1 MAWDWDKLQEQKK
14 GSGGGGGGGVT
25 PPSMDEVLEKIRNA
39 RGKLPGGVWLIVI
52 AIILVFVGSSSFYTV
67 GVDEVGVVQRF
78 GKYARTSPPGL
89 NFKLPAGIESAK
101 KVKVRYIFKEEFG
114 FRTLQAGVKSRY
126 ASGSAYLDESL
137 MLTGDLNVAVVP
149 WIVQY
154 RVNDPYNYL
163 FKVRNVKST
172 LRDLSESTMRLVV
185 GDRSINEVISKR
197 QEIAT
202 QAEGLLQ
209 KELDE
214 AETGIKVVTIEMKKT
229 NVPEPVQPSFN
240 EVNQALQ
247 EKERMIY
254 QAREAYNKVIPTA
267 RGDAEKTI
275 REAEGYALDRVNRA
289 KGDAA
294 RFVSLY
300 EEYAKAKD
308 VTRKRLYLEALL
320 DIYPKMGDKYIV
332 DSDQQNLLPL
342 LNLGKIKGA
351 NQ

>member
-14 GSGGGGGGGVT
+14 SSGGGP
-25 PPSMDEVLEKIRNA
+25 PPSMDEFIEKIKSA
-39 RGKLPGGVWLIVI
+39 RGKLPGGIWLVVI
-52 AIILVFVGSSSFYTV
+52 AVIIFFLGSSCFYTI

-78 GKYARTSPPGL
+78 GKYVRTTQPGL
-89 NFKLPAGIESAK
+89 NFKLPRGIEKVS
-101 KVKVRYIFKEEFG
+101 KVKVRFVFKEEFG
-114 FRTLQAGVKSRY
+114 FRTLEPGVRTRY
-126 ASGSAYLDESL
+126 ASGAAYDNESL

-154 RVNDPYNYL
+154 RINDPYKYL
-163 FKVRNVKST
+163 FKVRDVRTT
-172 LRDLSESTMRLVV
+172 LRDLSEAAMRLVV

-197 QEIAT
+197 EEIAT
-202 QAEGLLQ
+202 EAEADLQ

-247 EKERMIY
+247 EKEKMIY

-275 REAEGYALDRVNRA
+275 RSAEGYALDRINRA
-289 KGDAA
+289 KGDSS
-294 RFVSLY
+294 RFLALY
-300 EEYAKAKD
+300 EEYSKAED
-308 VTRKRLYLEALL
+308 VTRRRLYLEAIL
-320 DIYPKMGDKYIV
+320 DIFPKLGDKYLV
-332 DSDQQNLLPL
+332 DADQKNLLPL
-342 LNLGKIKGA
+342 LNLGKTKGGS
-351 NQ
+351 Q